1 MKIVPSFSSV
11 DITVKAAFACHSGVF
26 FLAAQGQNDLDLRM
40 ANSEGSRLATTFA
53 KSSLLQMH
61 WRVLGV
67 CPSPSSASQ
76 TLTIPSQGWEQEP
89 ELVVTD
95 DLRRALLCDTLSLV
109 SSIRGEMLAMQ
120 VSVECLCPCGAAK
133 LMRRHLNVR
142 D

>member
-1 MKIVPSFSSV
+1 M
-11 DITVKAAFACHSGVF
+11 DSGVF
-26 FLAAQGQNDLDLRM
+26 FLAAQGENDFDLRM